1 MNKTYKNLVSQNYGI
16 SLTVNGDN
24 VHVNFSG
31 GRRFP
36 VFTYGKYSTSNPDI
50 QKALESHHLYGKDW
64 TLDETPAIIQEE
76 VVIEPIQPV
85 QEDEGRIV
93 KTTVTTQNARIVLEP
108 KNVQQAKEWL
118 NKNMSIP
125 YSKMKLRDHV
135 FNVAEELKID
145 FINVEKT

>member
-1 MNKTYKNLVSQNYGI
+1 MVSQNYGI
-16 SLTVNGDN
+16 SLTVNGGN

-36 VFTYGKYSTSNPDI
+36 VLTYGKYSTSNPDI
-50 QKALESHHLYGKDW
+50 QKALESHHLYDKDW

-76 VVIEPIQPV
+76 VVVEPIQPV

-135 FNVAEELKID
+135 FNVAEELKIE

>member
-1 MNKTYKNLVSQNYGI
+1 MNKTYRNLVSQNYGI
-16 SLTVNGDN
+16 SLTVNGEN

-36 VFTYGKYSTSNPDI
+36 VLTYGKYSTSNPDI
-50 QKALESHHLYGKDW
+50 QKALESHHLYDKDW

-76 VVIEPIQPV
+76 VVTEPIQEVVEPS
-85 QEDEGRIV
+85 II

-135 FNVAEELKID
+135 FNVAEENNIE
-145 FINVEKT
+145 FINVQKT